1 MSMASQ
7 AWRLWEFVSPN
18 VDELGRG
25 FREEIGKQVIQGL
38 RVAGAAAAL
47 IGTFLALLP
56 VAIGRTPVSQILV
69 TEQDEV
75 MLALLG
81 AVAVAISATDWG
93 RRHVEGVALTLGI
106 AAGAAAGW
114 GPIYVDHEF
123 KVFWG
128 FVTVLLVVLAVMPL
142 RPLAILAMGLAT
154 TGIYAIWAQ
163 LFDPQQVERDVIL
176 TFVLI
181 STLCLF
187 LTAIIYRL
195 RIQSYRARVD
205 LRLSLDALE
214 RAQAALVSSQ
224 KAAALGRLAAAL
236 THELS
241 TPIGVL
247 SSAAET
253 LRTAS
258 AQLRTVMER
267 SDVWEKG
274 EVGSLTETLEA
285 LSATTAEA
293 SRRAG
298 EVIKKAGRFT
308 HLDRP
313 EHTSVDLNTVIRD
326 VADVLTAEL
335 PSGVQLE
342 LDLEPIPSLRGF
354 PQHLTDTFLTIMRNA
369 IEAIPERGVVRVSS
383 ESQANRIRIRI
394 ADNGRGIPPERLV
407 ALFEPQLRPESGR
420 VKANWG
426 LFVARQVVRIHGGNI
441 EIDSAPGQGTTV
453 TVSFRIGPATSP
465 GLTLP

>member
-1 MSMASQ
+1 MSVASQ
-7 AWRLWEFVSPN
+7 AWRLWEFVSPD
-18 VDELGRG
+18 VDDLGPG
-25 FREEIGKQVIQGL
+25 FREELGKQMILGL
-38 RVAGAAAAL
+38 RVAGAAAGL
-47 IGTFLALLP
+47 IGAFLALLP
-56 VAIGRTPVSQILV
+56 LATGRTPINQLLV
-69 TEQDEV
+69 AEQDEV
-75 MLALLG
+75 ILALLG
-81 AVAVAISATDWG
+81 AAALAISATDWG

-114 GPIYVDHEF
+114 GPIYLDHEF

-128 FVTVLLVVLAVMPL
+128 FVTVLLVVLALMPL
-142 RPLAILAMGLAT
+142 RPLAIFAMGLAT

-163 LFDPQQVERDVIL
+163 LFDPLEVERDVVL

-181 STLCLF
+181 STLCLV
-187 LTAIIYRL
+187 LTGVIYRL
-195 RIQSYRARVD
+195 RIQGYRARAD
-205 LRLSLDALE
+205 LRASLDALE

-253 LRTAS
+253 LRAAS
-258 AQLRTVMER
+258 AQLGTVMER
-267 SDVWEKG
+267 PDVRETG
-274 EVGSLTETLEA
+274 EVGNLVETLQA

-293 SRRAG
+293 SQRAG

-313 EHTSVDLNTVIRD
+313 EHTSVDLNGLLRD
-326 VADVLTAEL
+326 VAAMLSAEL
-335 PSGVQLE
+335 PAGVQLE
-342 LDLEPIPSLRGF
+342 LALEPVPSLRGF

-383 ESQANRIRIRI
+383 GSQANRIRIRI
-394 ADNGRGIPPERLV
+394 SDNGRGIPPERLV
-407 ALFEPQLRPESGR
+407 SLFEPQLRAESGR

-441 EIDSAPGQGTTV
+441 EIDSTPGQGTTV
-453 TVSFRIGPATSP
+453 TVSFRTAPATSP
-465 GLTLP
+465 GMTLP